1 MARQRLAFWFA
12 RRARRCELERLILE
26 PPRREGTNDSCRM
39 ILLDQSVLNL
49 VSGYMELLLTRCNP
63 EIDVAF

>member
-1 MARQRLAFWFA
+1 MARQRLACWFA

-26 PPRREGTNDSCRM
+26 PPRRGGTNDSCHM

-49 VSGYMELLLTRCNP
+49 VSGYMELLLIRCNP